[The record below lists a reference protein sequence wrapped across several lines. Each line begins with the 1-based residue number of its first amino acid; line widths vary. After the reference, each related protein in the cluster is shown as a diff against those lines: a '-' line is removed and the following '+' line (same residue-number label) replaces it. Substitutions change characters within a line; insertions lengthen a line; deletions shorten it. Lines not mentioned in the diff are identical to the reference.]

1 MVGLIQDPDTI
12 NGWFLFDNSADNA
25 SQEVLLKNQTVYEQM
40 SHIHGDLGNEMI
52 RFILFSHFSVRCIC
66 YIWFTY
72 PI

>member
-1 MVGLIQDPDTI
+1 MVGLIHDSDTI
-12 NGWFLFDNSADNA
+12 NGWFLFDNSAENA

-52 RFILFSHFSVRCIC
+52 RFILFLHFFIRCTC

-72 PI
+72 SI